1 MIKTNSKIRAVI
13 FDVDG
18 TLVDTSDFIFEAYE
32 HALAKHASPRTRKD
46 IASQIGK
53 RLEDCYAFLAP
64 DDDHEQLMETHRIF
78 QEENIGLV
86 KAFEFCEAMLKTLQ
100 SQGLRLA
107 LYTSRTKHV
116 EASLETA
123 GIDPN
128 LFEVILNG
136 AMVSKG
142 KPDPEGVHVIL
153 EKLEL
158 KPKEA
163 VMVGDAAVDILLGK
177 NAGLAQT
184 IGITHGFGTREEIE
198 SAKPDVIIDSLQ
210 ALPSAISKK

>member
-1 MIKTNSKIRAVI
+1 MSKIKAVI

-32 HALAKHASPRTRKD
+32 HSLAKHATPRNRRD

-53 RLEDCYAFLAP
+53 KLEDCYAFLAP
-64 DDDHEQLMETHRIF
+64 NGDHERLIETHRIF

-86 KAFEFCEAMLKTLQ
+86 KAFEYCVAILRTLQ

-116 EASLETA
+116 EESLETV

-136 AMVSKG
+136 AMVKKG
-142 KPDPEGVHVIL
+142 KPDPEGVEIIL
-153 EKLEL
+153 EKMQLQPGEV
-158 KPKEA
+158 A
-163 VMVGDAAVDILLGK
+163 MVGDAAVDILLGK

-184 IGITHGFGTREEIE
+184 VGITHGFGTRGELEA
-198 SAKPDVIIDSLQ
+198 AKPDGIIDSLQ
-210 ALPSAISKK
+210 ELLGAL